1 MWKAQLSGLSDAFR
15 VVAVDL
21 RGHGRSSD
29 SGPRDYSMDLFA
41 DDLAATLDSIG
52 VESAHVGALS
62 MGGYVAFALWRR
74 HPRRVNSLT
83 LACTKAEADSPEGKE
98 GRARAAALARERGT
112 EALWAE
118 LESKMFGPSP
128 SEEVRES
135 VHRMFLRTPDEVA
148 ASDALAM
155 RDRPDSTEDLP
166 TISVPALW
174 IAGAAD
180 QLMAPEAARAAAA
193 RIPGCRFVKI
203 PGAGHLAPMEQPDA
217 VNRAIREHL
226 L

>member
-1 MWKAQLSGLSDAFR
+1 MSGLCDVFR

-29 SGPRDYSMDLFA
+29 SDPRDYSMDLFA

-52 VESAHVGALS
+52 IESAHVGALS

-74 HPRRVNSLT
+74 HRRRVRSLI

-98 GRARAAALARERGT
+98 GRDRAAALVRARGT

-118 LESKMFGPSP
+118 LGSKMFGPSP
-128 SEEVRES
+128 SQDVRES
-135 VHRMFLRTPDEVA
+135 VRGMFLRTPAEVA
-148 ASDALAM
+148 AADAVAM
-155 RDRPDSTEDLP
+155 RDRPDSTADLASIAVP
-166 TISVPALW
+166 TLW

-180 QLMAPEAARAAAA
+180 QLMPPEAARASAA
-193 RIPGCRFVKI
+193 RIPGCRFVEI

-226 L
+226 S